1 MNNNRLF
8 IIYGKKDGTRR
19 SRASRAGRRL
29 KNEPNLDVLKRSP
42 CLDCDLYSEN
52 AVCPHVSQCGKIDE
66 FQRVATVHCTLFKDQ
81 DIHSI
86 LKL

>member
-8 IIYGKKDGTRR
+8 VIYGKKDRGRDGPARR
-19 SRASRAGRRL
+19 TGRRQN
-29 KNEPNLDVLKRSP
+29 NEPNLDVLKRSP
-42 CLDCDLYSEN
+42 CLDCELHAES
-52 AVCPHVSQCGKIDE
+52 AVCPHVGRCGKIDQ
-66 FQRVATVHCTLFKDQ
+66 FQRVAAVHCTLFKDQ